1 MTLRQLLSLVRAH
14 LLLIIVIPICFA
26 LASWAIVSVVPKD
39 YVVQSTVLIPVS
51 EQMAA
56 ADRNMTAGLTRV
68 ANGSVAHAA
77 LISRHPDIDVDEL
90 VIEATKPDES
100 DVIVIDV
107 TGASREDASVIA
119 NELASYICDY
129 TLNTLDKEGVEIISY
144 ASPDTS
150 SASPS
155 PLKYA
160 VEFAVLGLLVA
171 IVVIIIRAQKKGTI
185 V

>member
-39 YVVQSTVLIPVS
+39 YAVQSVVLIPVS

-77 LISRHPDIDVDEL
+77 LINRHPDIDVDEL

-100 DVIVIDV
+100 DVIIIDV

-119 NELASYICDY
+119 NELASYISDY
-129 TLNTLDKEGVEIISY
+129 ALDTLDTEGVEIISY
-144 ASPDTS
+144 ASPDIS